1 MDNSSRHDSTDKG
14 KSRYSADFP
23 AAAQDGTLQEME
35 KLIPDLKKR
44 DLANMKP
51 DEKDEAI

>member
-1 MDNSSRHDSTDKG
+1 MDNSSRHDSTDKV

-44 DLANMKP
+44 DLENMKP
-51 DEKDEAI
+51 DEKDESI